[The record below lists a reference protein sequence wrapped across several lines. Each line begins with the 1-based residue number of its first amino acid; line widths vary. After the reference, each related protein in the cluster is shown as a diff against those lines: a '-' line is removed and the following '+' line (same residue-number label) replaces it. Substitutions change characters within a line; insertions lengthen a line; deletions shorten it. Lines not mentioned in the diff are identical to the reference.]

1 MSDLDIPSYLC
12 ISKEKRM
19 KVWENFKPKEVN
31 TVIIKTDPR
40 KPASMTNEEWEKRKE
55 EARLEKERLLAEQE
69 KRKTAKRPIE
79 KLDTTGLR
87 WDGRR
92 GKWIK
97 DPLAHLCTQTKPAPA
112 VKPVRGKA
120 VADPSSFGIPAGTYR
135 DKLAKAMVKRLG
147 EMVTVKELSKL
158 VYGKENEGPCF
169 NVMNGFIHDLK
180 ARGLSFEI
188 IRDKNEKG
196 QVTFGLFRLD

>member
-1 MSDLDIPSYLC
+1 MIEEIPKFLLLT
-12 ISKEKRM
+12 KEQRAS
-19 KVWENFKPKEVN
+19 VWEKFKPKEVV
-31 TVIIKTDPR
+31 TAPVKYDPR

-55 EARLEKERLLAEQE
+55 EARLDKERLLAEQE
-69 KRKTAKRPIE
+69 KRRATKKPLE

-92 GKWIK
+92 GKWVK
-97 DPLAHLCTQTKPAPA
+97 DPFAHLCVPTKPTPA
-112 VKPVRGKA
+112 VRPARGSKT
-120 VADPSSFGIPAGTYR
+120 PSSFGIPEGTNR

-147 EMVTVKELSKL
+147 EMVTLKEWSKL

-169 NVMNGFIHDLK
+169 NVMGGFIRDLK
-180 ARGLSFEI
+180 TRGLRFEI

-196 QVTFGLFRLD
+196 QVTFGLFKLD

>member
-1 MSDLDIPSYLC
+1 MIEEMPKFLRLT
-12 ISKEKRM
+12 KEQRAE
-19 KVWENFKPKEVN
+19 VWEKFKPKEVVN
-31 TVIIKTDPR
+31 APIKYDSR

-69 KRKTAKRPIE
+69 KRKAAKRPIE

-112 VKPVRGKA
+112 VKPVRGPKA

-180 ARGLSFEI
+180 ARGLRFEI